1 MPEPTSPPPRP
12 GTLRS
17 LVGGF
22 VALTL
27 TRAELF
33 GLEALEQ
40 KEQLLR
46 NTLIGMTALVCL
58 LIGLMAA
65 LLFVVLLTPPAW
77 RVTLL
82 GLLTALFAA
91 LGLGALRQLQRRLR
105 RQSAPFATSLAEVR
119 KDWETL
125 SGRDKP

>member
-40 KEQLLR
+40 KEQLLH

>member
-12 GTLRS
+12 GSLRS

-22 VALTL
+22 VALAL
-27 TRAELF
+27 SRAELF
-33 GLEALEQ
+33 GLEAQEQ
-40 KEQLLR
+40 KEQLLH
-46 NTLIGMTALVCL
+46 NTLIGVAALVCL
-58 LIGLMAA
+58 LIGLLAA

-91 LGLGALRQLQRRLR
+91 LGLGALLQLQRRLR
-105 RQSAPFATSLAEVR
+105 RQSAPFATTLAEVR

-125 SGRDKP
+125 SGRE

>member
-1 MPEPTSPPPRP
+1 MPEHTTPPHRP

-17 LVGGF
+17 LLGGF
-22 VALTL
+22 VALAL

-33 GLEALEQ
+33 GLEAQEQ
-40 KEQLLR
+40 KEQLLH
-46 NTLIGMTALVCL
+46 NTLIGVAALVCL
-58 LIGLMAA
+58 LIGLLAA

-82 GLLTALFAA
+82 GGLTLLFAA
-91 LGLGALRQLQRRLR
+91 LGFGALLQLQRRLS
-105 RQSAPFATSLAEVR
+105 RQPAPFATTLAEVR

-125 SGRDKP
+125 SGRE

>member
-1 MPEPTSPPPRP
+1 MPERTAPQPRP

-17 LVGGF
+17 LLGGF
-22 VALTL
+22 VALAL

-33 GLEALEQ
+33 GLEAQEQ

-46 NTLIGMTALVCL
+46 NTLIGVAALVCL
-58 LIGLMAA
+58 LIGLLAA

-82 GLLTALFAA
+82 GLLTVLFAT
-91 LGLGALRQLQRRLR
+91 LGFGALLQLQRRLN
-105 RQSAPFATSLAEVR
+105 RQSAPFATTLAEVR

-125 SGRDKP
+125 SGRE